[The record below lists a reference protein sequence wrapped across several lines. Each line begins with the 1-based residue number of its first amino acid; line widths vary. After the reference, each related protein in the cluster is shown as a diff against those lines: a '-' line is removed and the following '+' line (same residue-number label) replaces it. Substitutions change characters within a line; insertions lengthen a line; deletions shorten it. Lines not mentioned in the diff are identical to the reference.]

1 VTDGAAPPP
10 RPIEGGA
17 AVRFA
22 AVGFA
27 YPGKRHAA
35 LDRVDLEIP
44 PGATVALVGPSGAGK
59 TTAANLLLRFWDPAE
74 GAITLDGQ
82 DLRDYRL
89 DDLRRRIALVAQ
101 DTYLFNDTLRANVLL
116 ARPDADPEAVD
127 QAIERAALAEFVA
140 SLPDGLDT
148 RVGERGVQ
156 LSGGQ
161 RQRVAIA
168 RAFLKNAPVLI
179 LDEAT
184 SHLDAIS
191 EALVR
196 KALDALMRNRTT
208 IVIAHRLSTIR
219 AADLIAVLDGGR
231 LVETGTHAAL
241 LARGGLYAELI
252 ERQLGYGRAAAE

>member
-1 VTDGAAPPP
+1 
-10 RPIEGGA
+10 
-17 AVRFA
+17 VRFA
-22 AVGFA
+22 EIGFA
-27 YPGKRHAA
+27 YPGTSRAA
-35 LDRVDLEIP
+35 LDGVTLDIP
-44 PGATVALVGPSGAGK
+44 PGTTVALVGPSGAGK
-59 TTAANLLLRFWDPAE
+59 TTAANLLLRFWDP
-74 GAITLDGQ
+74 GAGSISLDGQ

-116 ARPDADPEAVD
+116 ARPDADARAVD

-148 RVGERGVQ
+148 KVGERGVQ

-231 LVETGTHAAL
+231 LVETGTHAVL